1 MESDKKS
8 GIREDMPIGFGL
20 SLAADTKAMKCF
32 AGMSDEE
39 KRAVIEASR
48 NQHTRED
55 MEQFVTKLGNNFEE

>member
-1 MESDKKS
+1 MEKENET
-8 GIREDMPIGFGL
+8 GIKDDMPIGFGL
-20 SLAADTKAMKCF
+20 SLAADAKAMKCF

-55 MEQFVTKLGNNFEE
+55 MERFVTKLGNNFEE